1 MRGGAPLTTDDL
13 VVDPFST
20 DTAGSMGLAAAVP
33 GATGREGRQDGD
45 GREPA
50 APAAG
55 QRDR

>member
-1 MRGGAPLTTDDL
+1 MRGGAPPTTDDL

-20 DTAGSMGLAAAVP
+20 DTAGSMGLTAAVP
-33 GATGREGRQDGD
+33 AATGREGRQHGA
-45 GREPA
+45 GLELA